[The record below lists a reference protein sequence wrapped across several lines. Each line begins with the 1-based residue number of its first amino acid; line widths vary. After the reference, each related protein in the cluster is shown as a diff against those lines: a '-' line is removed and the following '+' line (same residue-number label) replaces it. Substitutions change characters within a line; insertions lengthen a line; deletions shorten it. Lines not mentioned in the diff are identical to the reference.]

1 MKKGIF
7 LTEEEYNRIA
17 KINTKKAYLYGKS
30 KLVPLYCRTC
40 NNCHQNTPAA
50 EYCCWCGAE
59 ILDDLEEEF

>member
-7 LTEEEYNRIA
+7 LTEKEYKEI
-17 KINTKKAYLYGKS
+17 TEKKTSKTYLHNDS
-30 KLVPLYCRTC
+30 VLRPLYCRTC